1 MQYTISSI
9 KQSLLS
15 KTGSRALSN
24 IANLY
29 SMIQETCFEMMR
41 QVDLPSAKRKAPFFA
56 PLVEE
61 PNLYMLPNDYSH
73 NGLINVFDRDYSNV
87 RPRIRTG
94 TYGSEIMRSLQNKS
108 LIELSDVDGVQFIN
122 LGDAEFK
129 RSFIID
135 SCDDDTNGTWTAVG
149 DANNVRFD
157 TAHKVSGASSLSF
170 DIPITAAQF

>member
-1 MQYTISSI
+1 MQYSISSI

-15 KTGSRALSN
+15 KTGSRALTN

-41 QVDLPSAKRKAPFFA
+41 QVDLPSSKRKQPFFA

-73 NGLINVFDRDYSNV
+73 NGLIDVYQRDYTNT

-94 TYGSEIMRSLQNKS
+94 AYGSEVMRTLQNNS
-108 LIELSDVDGVQFIN
+108 LIELDDIDGVQFVN
-122 LGDAEFK
+122 LGDQEYK
-129 RSFIID
+129 RAYVID
-135 SCDDDTNGTWTAVG
+135 SCDDSTNGTWTAVG
-149 DANNVRFD
+149 DATNVRFD
-157 TAHKVSGASSLSF
+157 TAHKITGSASLSF
-170 DIPITAAQF
+170 DIPVTATQF